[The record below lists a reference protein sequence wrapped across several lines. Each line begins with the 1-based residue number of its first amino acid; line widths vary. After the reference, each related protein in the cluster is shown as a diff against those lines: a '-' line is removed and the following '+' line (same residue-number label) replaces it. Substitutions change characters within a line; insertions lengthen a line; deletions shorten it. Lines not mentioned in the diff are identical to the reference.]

1 MDKKKIITLESPVE
15 IGDACY
21 SYSITTDAFKD
32 FSSDN
37 DKEAVLHIVLT
48 KKVVDNLTIDKDG
61 LKYVYSK
68 NGCIEMVKSPK
79 GKTQFYT
86 KQEMLEKLMQELGYK
101 PEIKE
106 NSLTPTY
113 NDIVMLADALSGN
126 QKWLDYVE
134 CHISY
139 VLSDLV
145 DELNANVGIID
156 WDYDMSEDCP
166 KELIDKEIVF
176 RRRLDSFE
184 MRESKDNLFWNTLD
198 VEANLAKIQPHW
210 ENASASEMYSIVCK
224 ALNEYRRVLRCELD
238 RYKHGEVAWNV
249 KNLHDSFEAVRDQ
262 YVKENDI
269 VLDLYGQV
277 YYADDCELIK

>member
-21 SYSITTDAFKD
+21 SYGISTDAFKD
-32 FSSDN
+32 FCSDN
-37 DKEAVLHIVLT
+37 DKDAFLNIVLT
-48 KKVVDNLTIDKDG
+48 KKVIDSMTFNKDG
-61 LKYVYSK
+61 LKAVYSK
-68 NGCIEMVKSPK
+68 SGCIVVAD
-79 GKTQFYT
+79 KTQFYT
-86 KQEMLEKLMQELGYK
+86 KQEMLAKLMQELGYQ

-106 NSLTPTY
+106 NTLTNPY
-113 NDIVMLADALSGN
+113 NDIVMLADALSDN

-134 CHISY
+134 CHVSY
-139 VLSDLV
+139 VLSDLLN
-145 DELNANVGIID
+145 ELNANVGIID
-156 WDYDMSEDCP
+156 WDYDMPEDCP

-176 RRRLDSFE
+176 RCRLDSFE
-184 MRESKDNLFWNTLD
+184 MRESKDNLFWNTID

-262 YVKENDI
+262 YVKENDV